1 MQTDAA
7 KIVTAW
13 HIERWDGDQ
22 TDWTKAR
29 TGLDTPSAANFHAL
43 GVLPYD
49 VSRVEGNLITTA
61 GLTRITALL
70 TAAGGQGV
78 IATSTRLG
86 TGNGAGTAVV
96 GDTDLGA
103 AAGST
108 NRWYQIMDST
118 YPQVSAGVLTVKSTF
133 ASADGNYAW
142 NEFAIDVGAPTV
154 ASSATVGALL
164 LNHKTSIAQGTKA
177 SGQTWAATATLT
189 LS

>member
-1 MQTDAA
+1 MQTDAV
-7 KIVTAW
+7 KVKTVW
-13 HIERWDGDQ
+13 RVERWDSDQ
-22 TDWTKAR
+22 TEWTQTR
-29 TGLDTPSAANFHAL
+29 TGLATPSAANFRAL
-43 GVLPYD
+43 NVLPYD
-49 VSRVEGNLITTA
+49 VSRVEGNLLTTA

-78 IATSTRLG
+78 VATSTRLG
-86 TGNGAGTAVV
+86 TGNGAASAVV

-118 YPQVSAGVLTVKSTF
+118 YPQTAAGVLTVKSTF

-142 NEFAIDVGAPTV
+142 NEFGIDVAAPTV
-154 ASSATVGALL
+154 ASSAVVGALL

>member
-1 MQTDAA
+1 MQTDLA
-7 KIVTAW
+7 KVSTVW
-13 HIERWDGDQ
+13 GVERWDDDQ
-22 TDWTKAR
+22 TRWAQER
-29 TGLDTPSAANFHAL
+29 SGLVTPSAAHFHAL
-43 GVLPYD
+43 NVKPYST
-49 VSRVEGNLITTA
+49 SRVDGNLLTTA

-78 IATSTRLG
+78 VATSTRLG
-86 TGNGAGTAVV
+86 TGDGAGSAVV

-103 AAGST
+103 SAGST
-108 NRWYQIMDST
+108 HRWFQIMDST
-118 YPQVSAGVLTVKSTF
+118 YPQVAAGVLTVKSTF

-142 NEFAIDVGAPTV
+142 NEFGIDVAAPTV
-154 ASSATVGALL
+154 SSSAVVSALL